1 MARDSQAALVA
12 LNRFGLGAR
21 GGASG
26 DLINAA
32 SDPRGFVKAELAR
45 PNGVLLEAPG
55 LQSTPQLGQAV
66 FAYQDEVKQAREAA
80 AKAGT
85 PPEAP
90 PLQAPADQKPG
101 PRRNLSLNTAATE
114 IAGQMAEAKPAD
126 AAAKPETM
134 QPNMAAPPAAK
145 PAPQPLNV
153 IQKTFRAEALA
164 RLQRATLVECGF
176 TERLVVF
183 WSNHFCISASKGELA
198 RIWAGAFEREAIR
211 PHVLGRFA
219 DMLKAVEQHPA
230 MLFFLDNQQSLGPD
244 SRAGQNRKRGLNENL
259 AREIMEL
266 HTLGV
271 GGGYTQE
278 DVTSLARI
286 ITGWTF
292 AGRQGGLGTPGSF
305 AFNVNAHQPG
315 PQVLLGK
322 TYEPTGLAQGEAAL
336 ADIARHPS
344 TANFIATKLVRHF
357 VADDP
362 PQALVARLRDV
373 FVKTDGDLKAMA
385 TALVDSDEAWKAPL
399 TKMRSPYDFLVA
411 SGRLL
416 ARVPEDPG
424 AYLNGLNLLG
434 QPLWSPSGP
443 NGFPD
448 TVAAWAAPEGMKLR
462 LDIAAQMGAR
472 LGNNI
477 EPARPAGIR
486 SGRRGVDR
494 NAADH
499 RARGIAPAGAG
510 AAADVAGNA
519 EEMMMIDCVE
529 NRLLTSR
536 RGLLLGG
543 ASFAAWAY
551 LPKFARAAD
560 GRDPRLIVVILRGA
574 LDGLSTVAPVGDPDY
589 AGLHG
594 SIALAADGAH
604 PRDHAR
610 FLLRAA
616 SGYAGVRAHVSRHAC
631 RSDPRGGDTLSRP
644 FAFRRPGRARKRLC
658 RPRPGAVRLAQP
670 RAGSAAARR
679 ARVERPCGRADHAAG
694 AARQCADR
702 RLGAG
707 GAAAGRRRHRDAAR
721 RSLPSPRSRVG
732 DGPLAGPPVGEG
744 RKRRRHEAEG
754 RQSGRADAPGRAR
767 RRQADGGRR
776 RPAHRRARLRRLGY
790 ARQ

>member
-1 MARDSQAALVA
+1 MSGSSVAALYYALRTSRKSGWQGAKDKSMARDSQAALVA
-12 LNRFGLGAR
+12 LNRFGFGAR

-66 FAYQDEVKQAREAA
+66 FAYQDQVKQAREAA
-80 AKAGT
+80 KETARETSKAAAPAEM
-85 PPEAP
+85 PP
-90 PLQAPADQKPG
+90 QAPADQKPAL
-101 PRRNLSLNTAATE
+101 RRNLSLNTAATE
-114 IAGQMAEAKPAD
+114 IGGQMTDAKPAD

-134 QPNMAAPPAAK
+134 QPNASPPPTAK

-292 AGRQGGLGTPGSF
+292 AGRQGQLGTPGSF
-305 AFNVNAHQPG
+305 VFNTNAHQPG

-322 TYEPTGLAQGEAAL
+322 TYEPAGVAQGEAAL

-362 PQALVARLRDV
+362 PPALVARLRDV

-424 AYLNGLNLLG
+424 RYLNSLNLLG
-434 QPLWSPSGP
+434 QPLWSPAGP

-448 TVAAWAAPEGMKLR
+448 TSTAWAAPEGIKLR
-462 LDIAAQMGAR
+462 LDIAAQVASR
-472 LGNNI
+472 LGDNI
-477 EPARPAGIR
+477 DPIDLLEF
-486 SGRRGVDR
+486 
-494 NAADH
+494 
-499 RARGIAPAGAG
+499 
-510 AAADVAGNA
+510 AAADAASIETRRTIERA
-519 EEMMMIDCVE
+519 E
-529 NRLLTSR
+529 SR
-536 RGLLLGG
+536 QQALALLLM
-543 ASFAAWAY
+543 S
-551 LPKFARAAD
+551 PEMQ
-560 GRDPRLIVVILRGA
+560 
-574 LDGLSTVAPVGDPDY
+574 
-589 AGLHG
+589 
-594 SIALAADGAH
+594 
-604 PRDHAR
+604 
-610 FLLRAA
+610 
-616 SGYAGVRAHVSRHAC
+616 
-631 RSDPRGGDTLSRP
+631 
-644 FAFRRPGRARKRLC
+644 RR
-658 RPRPGAVRLAQP
+658 
-670 RAGSAAARR
+670 
-679 ARVERPCGRADHAAG
+679 
-694 AARQCADR
+694 
-702 RLGAG
+702 
-707 GAAAGRRRHRDAAR
+707 
-721 RSLPSPRSRVG
+721 
-732 DGPLAGPPVGEG
+732 
-744 RKRRRHEAEG
+744 
-754 RQSGRADAPGRAR
+754 
-767 RRQADGGRR
+767 
-776 RPAHRRARLRRLGY
+776 
-790 ARQ
+790 